1 MNYYKSKQRL
11 FAKGLSGCGFTL
23 AALAVACSAQAETL
37 VLEEVLVTAQKRTQS
52 VQDVALT
59 VNAISADMLENT
71 ATFEFSDLSKL
82 TAGLNING
90 NNGTETEITLRGVG
104 KQSTAQGDPTVAVF
118 VDGIVQTQPGTVFGT
133 MLDIE
138 RVEVMRGPQGTLYGK
153 NSPAGAI
160 NIVTSDPNLN
170 ETEAYIEGTVGNW
183 STYETRGAVSV
194 PLIENKLAV
203 RLAGLYNE
211 SDGYVDN
218 VYLNKDAQDRERQ
231 AARLKLLYAPT
242 DNLDIKFGAYYA
254 DFDSGNTFALVGDSI
269 FDYESYNDFLGGAN
283 DEVESYDLQLNWD
296 LGNHTLTFLG
306 GWQDYEREMAED
318 RDDSPIPSSTITI
331 EGTSET
337 DSYELRL
344 ASNPGGALDYMF
356 GVFYQEDDT
365 PGSSLLSNN
374 FGGVLIDIQS
384 TTESESL
391 GIFTHNTWHIN
402 DQWDFTFGARYSE
415 DDKSLYEVDTLFLPA
430 IDLEIPFG
438 MTDESDTF
446 ENVSGTLKLSYF
458 ATENTHYYISADTA
472 YRSGGFNPFLTPDFL
487 NDGFVAFDDETSQSF
502 ELGVKSL
509 LWDSRLQL
517 NAAVYYQDYED
528 FQVLRNAGA
537 DAVGFSAGREQPVQI
552 TANAPDATS
561 IGAEAE
567 FVALFNQNW
576 SLSGSVS
583 YNDTEIDD
591 WTDAPCKFS
600 GDVPG
605 EDFDP
610 AFNLPEDNPNYK
622 EKGVDAPTCTVDGRA
637 SNQPRWELSL
647 TPEYQAAI
655 GSSNMEWFARAL
667 YRYASERND
676 PELESFNTLDL
687 FLGLQSND
695 GQWNITAWGKNITEE
710 EYLISL
716 AGETADGQLKAVPN
730 APRSYGVT
738 ARWNF

>member
-1 MNYYKSKQRL
+1 MYKHNKNYLARSVTR
-11 FAKGLSGCGFTL
+11 AGIAL
-23 AALAVACSAQAETL
+23 AALSAACNASAETL
-37 VLEEVLVTAQKRTQS
+37 VLEEVIVTAQKRSQS
-52 VQDVALT
+52 VQEVALT

-71 ATFEFSDLSKL
+71 ASFDFSDLSKL

-90 NNGTETEITLRGVG
+90 TNGSETEISLRGVG
-104 KQSTAQGDPTVAVF
+104 KQATAQGDPTVAIF
-118 VDGIVQTQPGTVFGT
+118 VDGVVQTQPGTVFGT

-170 ETEAYIEGTVGNW
+170 ETEAYIEGTAGNW
-183 STYETRGAVSV
+183 STYEARGAVSL

-218 VYLNKDAQDRERQ
+218 VYLGKDAQDKERQ
-231 AARLKLLYAPT
+231 AARLKVLYAPT
-242 DNLDIKFGAYYA
+242 DNLEIKLGVYHA
-254 DFDSGNTFALVGDSI
+254 DFDSGNTFALVGDNI
-269 FDYESYNDFLGGAN
+269 FDYESYNDHLGGAN
-283 DEVESYDLQLNWD
+283 DTVDSYDLQVNWD
-296 LGNHTLTFLG
+296 LGEHTLTFLAG
-306 GWQDYEREMAED
+306 SQEYERSMSED
-318 RDDSPIPSSTITI
+318 RDDSPIPESTITI
-331 EGTSET
+331 DGTSDT
-337 DSYELRL
+337 DSYELRF
-344 ASNPGGALDYMF
+344 ASNGGGTLDYMF
-356 GVFYQEDDT
+356 GLFYQEDET
-365 PGSSLLSNN
+365 PGLSVLSNN
-374 FGGVLIDIQS
+374 FGGVLINIDNI
-384 TTESESL
+384 TESESL

-415 DDKSLYEVDTLFLPA
+415 DDKSLYEEDTLFLPA
-430 IDLEIPFG
+430 AGLEIPFG
-438 MTDESDTF
+438 LTDEKESFD
-446 ENVSGTLKLSYF
+446 NISGTLKLSYF
-458 ATENTHYYISADTA
+458 ATENVHYYASADTA

-487 NDGFVAFDDETSQSF
+487 NDGFVAFDDETSRSF
-502 ELGVKSL
+502 ELGVKST
-509 LWDSRLQL
+509 LWNSRLQL
-517 NAAVYYQDYED
+517 NAAIYYQEYED
-528 FQVLRNAGA
+528 FQVLRNAGS

-561 IGAEAE
+561 MGAEAE
-567 FVALFNQNW
+567 FVALFDENW

-591 WTDAPCKFS
+591 WDNAPCKFS

-610 AFNLPEDNPNYK
+610 AFNLPEDNPNHK
-622 EKGVDAPTCTVDGRA
+622 VQGVDAPICTVDGRA
-637 SNQPRWELSL
+637 SNEPHWVVNL
-647 TPEYQAAI
+647 TPEYRAPI
-655 GSSNMEWFARAL
+655 GSTGMDWFARGL

-676 PELESFNTLDL
+676 PELESYNTLDL
-687 FLGLQSND
+687 FLGLQSSD
-695 GQWNITAWGKNITEE
+695 GQWTVTAWGKNITEE

-716 AGETADGQLKAVPN
+716 AGETATGELKAVPN